1 VGIASASER
10 RARAEESFGS
20 AAQCV
25 GAVEH
30 GMALFALTRG
40 QFSMLDIL
48 VHVMSQVGKCS
59 VSVWTWAVAEY
70 EVQCFEAFMQNKQ
83 IEAGTMVI
91 DLAGAKRSTSILK
104 DWRAAFGDRSIR
116 VCKNH
121 AKIATVETPEF
132 RVLVRGSMNLNFNP
146 RFEQFDITE
155 GGPDFDLVRK
165 IETGLPVLEEPLTNA
180 KADAASSLGLAF
192 EAKTLQMFEGVKV
205 WAK

>member
-1 VGIASASER
+1 MNIASASKR
-10 RARAEESFGS
+10 RSRAEESFGS

-25 GAVEH
+25 GDIES
-30 GMALFALTRG
+30 GMALFAVTRG
-40 QFSMLDIL
+40 QFSMLDVLTYIIT
-48 VHVMSQVGKCS
+48 QVGECT

-83 IEAGTMVI
+83 ISAGTMVI
-91 DLAGAKRSTSILK
+91 DLAGAKRSASILK
-104 DWRAAFGDRSIR
+104 NWREAFGDQSIR

-121 AKIATVETPEF
+121 AKIATIETAKF

-155 GGPDFDLVRK
+155 GGLDFDLVRK
-165 IETGLPVLEEPLTNA
+165 IENDLPVMEEPFTNA
-180 KADAASSLGLAF
+180 KSNAASSLGLAF
-192 EAKTLQMFEGVKV
+192 EANTLQIFEGVKV